1 MMAVTSHDVAR
12 LAGVSQATV
21 SRALRDDPRVSAE
34 TRDAVAGAARALGYV
49 RSEIGRSLST
59 RSTHQIAMVADLDNA
74 LYPRLVAPLHDALMD
89 RGYRMVVLAERG
101 DEMAAYSRLLDGSV
115 DGAVL
120 TTSQLRSS
128 LPFMLRSRQ
137 FPFVQMNRISDLA
150 DADSVTAD
158 NRAGAA
164 AVAALLA
171 QSGHTRIAL
180 VAGPDTTSSSRDR
193 EAGFRGALEEH
204 GIDLPPRR
212 VARGEFT
219 YDDGSRALRE
229 LMSLEDR
236 PTAVFCVTDLLAVG
250 AIHEAHVMGLGV
262 PEDVSIVGFDD
273 LELAAWPG
281 ISLTTVSIDFPQM
294 AELAADLILARLTV
308 DKTAPTKHHVLST
321 ELILRGTHQA
331 PTSR

>member
-34 TRDAVAGAARALGYV
+34 TREAVAGAARALGYV

-150 DADSVTAD
+150 EADSVTAD

-164 AVAALLA
+164 AVAGLLA
-171 QSGHTRIAL
+171 QGGPHAHRAGGRARYDEQLTR
-180 VAGPDTTSSSRDR
+180 SRSR
-193 EAGFRGALEEH
+193 VPRRTRRPRPRSAAPSRGARPVRLRRRQ
-204 GIDLPPRR
+204 PR
-212 VARGEFT
+212 T
-219 YDDGSRALRE
+219 
-229 LMSLEDR
+229 
-236 PTAVFCVTDLLAVG
+236 P
-250 AIHEAHVMGLGV
+250 
-262 PEDVSIVGFDD
+262 
-273 LELAAWPG
+273 
-281 ISLTTVSIDFPQM
+281 
-294 AELAADLILARLTV
+294 
-308 DKTAPTKHHVLST
+308 
-321 ELILRGTHQA
+321 
-331 PTSR
+331 